1 MIMSDKWL
9 IKNLGKLMSGGSK
22 GAVRYVDRETGI
34 PLANNFQMGRELPGD
49 ARRVVSYGVS
59 SYGYD
64 VRLDNNVDHIR
75 IFSNVKVTEI
85 NPKKMTE
92 DNFYQPTVLVDED
105 GGEYVLIPPHS
116 YLQAPTVE
124 YFDIPR
130 DIMVVV
136 LGKST
141 YARSGVVCNVTP
153 IEPGFKGTVVIELAN
168 VTSSHVRCYLN
179 EGVAQFL
186 FFQGNEPCGL
196 SYADKGGKYQ
206 GQTGM
211 TMAKV

>member
-9 IKNLGKLMSGGSK
+9 IKNLHKLMTGGSR

-64 VRLDNNVDHIR
+64 VRLDNNVNHIR

-85 NPKKMTE
+85 NPKKMSE

-153 IEPGFKGTVVIELAN
+153 IEPGFQGNVVIELAN

>member
-1 MIMSDKWL
+1 MIEPARSLLSDKE
-9 IKNLGKLMSGGSK
+9 IGKLCM
-22 GAVRYVDRETGI
+22 GATRPMIEPFFNQSIRFDEDGQKI
-34 PLANNFQMGRELPGD
+34 N
-49 ARRVVSYGVS
+49 SYGLS

-153 IEPGFKGTVVIELAN
+153 IEPGFQGNVVIELAN

-186 FFQGNEPCGL
+186 FFQGNESCRGL
-196 SYADKGGKYQ
+196 CS
-206 GQTGM
+206 
-211 TMAKV
+211 